1 MNNMASTFIDGVVQ
15 CYGCPI
21 FDRLFQ
27 IVSNA
32 AAAVYDKM
40 AFLATLIFSALFA
53 FFVFNAVWQ
62 NIKKDMP
69 DPFYQK
75 SVRPVIINSL
85 IALSFLW
92 MGVGLPRLITQTTFE
107 PVAQISLIYTQS
119 MLNIDD
125 EIVNEHVTYQPMKI
139 SDDGFF
145 RPQLRDKVIML
156 MKTTITQFQ
165 SYMKLGVAI
174 MDTALTWRMLLGIGT
189 LVKHIIL
196 LFVGIYIFWA
206 FFKLFFR
213 FCCYFADI
221 IIAMTMF
228 AFFFPISL
236 VLIAFRGAD
245 NVPSWMSGLG
255 KGIGMNQFK
264 NVINSIIG
272 LSAAVITYTVV
283 MVIIAKFFSTSN
295 TSVNDIMN
303 AITTGNI
310 FTLDLSDD
318 NLESLT
324 IMGTVVLVYVINFLT
339 DKKRISEVTHM
350 VLSAFN
356 VDVKNDL
363 SEQLATDA
371 MTLTSATFKTVK
383 EIGSVILSGGEKKE
397 DKKEEKKD
405 DKKDEKK

>member
-1 MNNMASTFIDGVVQ
+1 MNGIASNFIEGAVQ

-40 AFLATLIFSALFA
+40 AFFATLIFCVLFA
-53 FFVFNAVWQ
+53 FFVINAVWQ
-62 NIKKDMP
+62 NIKKDVP
-69 DPFYQK
+69 DPWYQK

-92 MGVGLPRLITQTTFE
+92 MGVGLPRLITTTTFE

-125 EIVNEHVTYQPMKI
+125 EIVNQRVKYQPMTMQ
-139 SDDGFF
+139 DDGFF

-165 SYMKLGVAI
+165 SYMKLGVAV
-174 MDTALTWRMLLGIGT
+174 MDTAFSWRALLGIGA
-189 LVKHIIL
+189 LIKHIIL
-196 LFVGIYIFWA
+196 FFVGLYIFWA

-221 IIAMTMF
+221 IVAMAMF
-228 AFFFPISL
+228 AFFFPLSL
-236 VLIAFRGAD
+236 VLLAFRGAD

-255 KGIGMNQFK
+255 KDVGLNQFK
-264 NVINSIIG
+264 NLINAIVALAS
-272 LSAAVITYTVV
+272 AVITYTVI
-283 MVIIAKFFSTSN
+283 MVIIAKFFATPD

-303 AITTGNI
+303 AITTGNV
-310 FTLDLSDD
+310 FDMDLSDD
-318 NLESLT
+318 NLATLT
-324 IMGTVVLVYVINFLT
+324 VMGTVVLVYVINFIQSQIP
-339 DKKRISEVTHM
+339 KVTEM
-350 VLSAFN
+350 VMSAFN
-356 VDVKNDL
+356 LKPENTL
-363 SEQLATDA
+363 SEQLANDA
-371 MTLTSATFKTVK
+371 ETLTSAAFNTAKN
-383 EIGSVILSGGEKKE
+383 IGSIIINHGEKKE
-397 DKKEEKKD
+397 DKK
-405 DKKDEKK
+405 

>member
-1 MNNMASTFIDGVVQ
+1 MNGIASNFIEGVVQ

-32 AAAVYDKM
+32 ASAVYEKM
-40 AFLATLIFSALFA
+40 AFLATLIFLVLFA
-53 FFVFNAVWQ
+53 FFIINAVWQ
-62 NIKKDMP
+62 NIKKDIP

-125 EIVNEHVTYQPMKI
+125 EVVNKHVTYQPAKI

-145 RPQLRDKVIML
+145 RPELRDKIIML

-174 MDTALTWRMLLGIGT
+174 MDTAFTWRALLGIGA

-196 LFVGIYIFWA
+196 FFIGVYIFWA

-221 IIAMTMF
+221 IVAMTMF
-228 AFFFPISL
+228 AFFFPLSL

-245 NVPSWMSGLG
+245 NVPSWISNLG
-255 KGIGMNQFK
+255 KDVGINQFK
-264 NVINSIIG
+264 TLINAIIA
-272 LSAAVITYTVV
+272 LSAAVITYTVI
-283 MVIIAKFFSTSN
+283 MVIIAKFFATPDA
-295 TSVNDIMN
+295 SVNDIMN
-303 AITTGNI
+303 AITTGDI
-310 FTLDLSDD
+310 FNADLSDD
-318 NLESLT
+318 NLETLT
-324 IMGTVVLVYVINFLT
+324 VMGVTVLVYVINFIQSQIP
-339 DKKRISEVTHM
+339 KVTEM

-356 VDVKNDL
+356 VKAENQL
-363 SEQLATDA
+363 SEQLANDA
-371 MTLTSATFKTVK
+371 MNLTSAAFKTVK
-383 EIGSVILSGGEKKE
+383 NIGATIISGGEKKE
-397 DKKEEKKD
+397 DKKD
-405 DKKDEKK
+405 DKK

>member
-1 MNNMASTFIDGVVQ
+1 MNNIANNLIDGVVQ

-32 AAAVYDKM
+32 AGAVYEKM
-40 AFLATLIFSALFA
+40 AFFATLIFCILFALFI
-53 FFVFNAVWQ
+53 VNTVWQ
-62 NIKKDMP
+62 NLKKDVP
-69 DPFYQK
+69 DPWYQK

-119 MLNIDD
+119 MLNTNNDI
-125 EIVNEHVTYQPMKI
+125 INEHVTYKPMQI
-139 SDDGFF
+139 SNDGFF
-145 RPQLRDKVIML
+145 RPQLRDKIIML

-165 SYMKLGVAI
+165 SYMKLGIAI
-174 MDTALTWRMLLGIGT
+174 MDTALTWKMLLGIGA

-196 LFVGIYIFWA
+196 LFIGVYIFWG

-228 AFFFPISL
+228 AFFFPLSL

-255 KGIGMNQFK
+255 KNVGINQFK
-264 NVINSIIG
+264 NLINAIIA
-272 LSAAVITYTVV
+272 LAAAVITYTVI
-283 MVIIAKFFSTSN
+283 MVIIAKFFASDGVSAN
-295 TSVNDIMN
+295 ELMN

-310 FTLDLSDD
+310 FEYDLSDD
-318 NLESLT
+318 NLAT
-324 IMGTVVLVYVINFLT
+324 ISVMGVVVLVYVINFIQSQIPKVT
-339 DKKRISEVTHM
+339 DM
-350 VLSAFN
+350 VLTAFN
-356 VDVKNDL
+356 VGTKNDL
-363 SEQLATDA
+363 SEQLANDA
-371 MTLTSATFKTVK
+371 MQLTSAAFKTVK
-383 EIGSVILSGGEKKE
+383 DVGAIIISGG
-397 DKKEEKKD
+397 EKKD
-405 DKKDEKK
+405 DKKDTKK